1 MRTSLKIRA
10 LLSLGPLSALVWAGT
25 FAAFSDS
32 GTADAAFDAGTV
44 DLLISNEADDAYN
57 FAALSMSNMKP
68 TDVVYAPLTIRNNGS
83 LGFTYGMS
91 TGTATTTS
99 TSLAGALTVGVRAV
113 AATCDAANYA
123 SSTDILVADGTALG
137 SGSFASRALS
147 SATEEILCFKVA
159 FPSTVND
166 NTYQGMDTQAT
177 FTFSATQ
184 A

>member
-10 LLSLGPLSALVWAGT
+10 VLSLGALSAAVWAGT

-32 GTADAAFDAGTV
+32 GTADASFDAGTV
-44 DLLISNEADDAYN
+44 DLLISGTASDAYT
-57 FAALSMSNMKP
+57 FTSLSMSNMKP

-83 LGFTYGMS
+83 LGFTYDMATS
-91 TGTATTTS
+91 TATTTS

-113 AATCDAANYA
+113 AGTCDAAGYA
-123 SSTDILVADGTALG
+123 GSADILVADGTALA
-137 SGSFASRALS
+137 SGAFSSRALS
-147 SATEEILCFKVA
+147 SATEEVLCFKVA

-184 A
+184 V